1 MTETTRCG
9 IVAVIG
15 APNAGK
21 STLVNTLVGAKVAI
35 VTPKV
40 QTTRS
45 PVRGIAVRDRV
56 QLVFIDTPGIFAP
69 KRRLERAMVDAAWSG
84 TADADVSL
92 LVIDATRGLDDDAG
106 RIVSGLGAASGAKF
120 LVLNKVDAVKREI
133 LLALAAAANDAH
145 HFDATF
151 MISAL
156 SGDGCDD
163 LFDALVQRMPEGHF
177 LYPEDQLT
185 DLSERLLAADV
196 TREKAFLRLH
206 DELPYALTV
215 ETENWKDFS
224 NGSVRIDQTIYIARE
239 SHKPIVLGKGGRT
252 IRIIREAAQ
261 AELAAALDRQVHLF
275 IHVKVRPGWADD
287 PAHYR
292 LWGLRWDA

>member
-92 LVIDATRGLDDDAG
+92 LVIDATRGLDDEAR
-106 RIVSGLGAASGAKF
+106 RIVAGLGAASGAKF
-120 LVLNKVDAVKREI
+120 LVLNKVDAVKRER

-145 HFDATF
+145 PFDATF
-151 MISAL
+151 MVSAL

-163 LFDALVQRMPEGHF
+163 LFATLVQRMPEGHF

-275 IHVKVRPGWADD
+275 IHVKVRPGWTDD

>member
-1 MTETTRCG
+1 MAEATHCG
-9 IVAVIG
+9 IVAIIG

-45 PVRGIAVRDRV
+45 PVRGIAVRDGV

-69 KRRLERAMVDAAWSG
+69 RRRLERAMVDAAWSG

-92 LVIDATRGLDDDAG
+92 LVVDATGGLDGEVAG
-106 RIVSGLGAASGAKF
+106 IVAGLAAAGGAK
-120 LVLNKVDAVKREI
+120 LLAINKVDAVKRER
-133 LLALAAAANDAH
+133 LLALSAALNEAH
-145 HFDATF
+145 PFDATF

-163 LFDALVQRMPEGHF
+163 LFAALARRMPEGPF

-224 NGSVRIDQTIYIARE
+224 DGSVRIDQTIYIARE

-261 AELAAALDRQVHLF
+261 AELAAALDRPVHLF
-275 IHVKVRPGWADD
+275 IHVKVKPGWTDD

>member
-1 MTETTRCG
+1 MSETTRCG

-45 PVRGIAVRDRV
+45 PVRGIAMRDGV

-92 LVIDATRGLDDDAG
+92 LVIDATRGLDDEAG
-106 RIVSGLGAASGAKF
+106 RIVAGLGAASGAKF
-120 LVLNKVDAVKREI
+120 LVLNKVDAVKRER

-145 HFDATF
+145 PFDATF
-151 MISAL
+151 MVSAL
-156 SGDGCDD
+156 SGDGCED
-163 LFDALVQRMPEGHF
+163 LFASLVKLMPEGPF

-275 IHVKVRPGWADD
+275 IHVKVRPGWTDD

>member
-1 MTETTRCG
+1 VAEKTRCG
-9 IVAVIG
+9 MIAVIG

-45 PVRGIAVRDRV
+45 PVRGIAVRNGM
-56 QLVFIDTPGIFAP
+56 QLVFIDTPGIFTP
-69 KRRLERAMVDAAWSG
+69 RHRLERAMVDAAWSG
-84 TADADVSL
+84 SADADVTV
-92 LVIDATRGLDDDAG
+92 LVVDASRRVDDDG
-106 RIVSGLGAASGAKF
+106 ERIVRGMATATGARL
-120 LVLNKVDAVKREI
+120 LVLNKIDAVKRDK
-133 LLALAAAANDAH
+133 LLAMSAALNGQLP
-145 HFDATF
+145 FDATF
-151 MISAL
+151 MVSAL
-156 SGDGCDD
+156 TGDGCDD
-163 LFDALVQRMPEGHF
+163 LLDALSQRMPDGPF
-177 LYPEDQLT
+177 LYPADQLT

-206 DELPYALTV
+206 DELPYGLTV
-215 ETENWKDFS
+215 ETDKWTDFS
-224 NGSVRIDQTIYIARE
+224 DGSVRIDQTIYIDRE

-275 IHVKVRPGWADD
+275 IHVKVKPGWTND

>member
-1 MTETTRCG
+1 MSETTRCG

-45 PVRGIAVRDRV
+45 PVRGIAMRDGV

-84 TADADVSL
+84 AADADVSL
-92 LVIDATRGLDDDAG
+92 LVIDATRGLDDEAG
-106 RIVSGLGAASGAKF
+106 RIVAGLGAASGAKF
-120 LVLNKVDAVKREI
+120 LVLNKVDAVKRER

-145 HFDATF
+145 PFDATF
-151 MISAL
+151 MVSAL
-156 SGDGCDD
+156 SGDGCED
-163 LFDALVQRMPEGHF
+163 LFASLVKRMPEGPF

-275 IHVKVRPGWADD
+275 IHVKVRPGWTDD